1 MNLESVNDKIKAI
14 KYIMDNDLIVP
25 QMLEEA
31 RADLKKYVGMKNE
44 LLNAM
49 KTNPEPNF
57 PEEAEEPNYEE
68 EFRFTGNVSVAPVHP
83 LINPASR
90 HYEMIDNVE
99 AILRMEQMYSTQELM
114 SWANISAMKYRL
126 RIGHKDDV
134 TKEASKIAG
143 FEAYYKYLEQ
153 RL

>member
-14 KYIMDNDLIVP
+14 KYIMENDLIVP

-31 RADLKKYVGMKNE
+31 RADLKKYVGMKDA

-57 PEEAEEPNYEE
+57 PEEVEIDSTYTDPEP
-68 EFRFTGNVSVAPVHP
+68 PVHP

-90 HYEMIDNVE
+90 HYEMIDSVE

-114 SWANISAMKYRL
+114 VWANISAMKYRL

-134 TKEASKIAG
+134 AKEASKIAG